1 MKVAYIFDEIMPSI
15 VTESMQP
22 MNVLSGLANIGCECT
37 LFIPASN
44 VDTLPTA
51 DELLGYYNVDGH
63 FNVEFVHSIYPG
75 PRQPQ
80 KVVHP
85 LVCTTL
91 LRKKLEKFDVIYSRN
106 IPAVSAAVLAGL
118 PAVLDTYRPW
128 PEQYHQAV
136 IPVFRLLFRAK
147 HFLGMTTHSEYVRQS
162 FINIG
167 FDPEKICTAHNGYT
181 KSHFEPVLTKAQARE
196 KLGIAQDAK
205 VATYS
210 GRFDMR
216 KGLDHLIALAKARPD
231 VQFIFIG
238 AGYELGVE
246 GEFEREAGKLP
257 NCMITGWKKYNELP
271 AYLYA
276 SDVLLI
282 PPSLGPLKKAGHTVL
297 PIKVYIYLASGRAIY
312 APAAPDTAEILEN
325 GRNAYLVSPD
335 DQPAEIEGFSRLID
349 DAALQE
355 RLGAGAAS
363 DAAHLTWEARAE
375 VFCDFVRRRKQAMGI
390 E

>member
-1 MKVAYIFDEIMPSI
+1 MKVAYLFDEIMPSI

-44 VDTLPTA
+44 VDALPTP
-51 DELLGYYNVDGH
+51 DDLLRYYNVDGR
-63 FNVEFVHSIYPG
+63 FNIELVHSIYPG

-91 LRKKLEKFDVIYSRN
+91 LRKKLRQFDVIYSRN
-106 IPAVSAAVLAGL
+106 IPAVSAAVLAGM

-136 IPVFRLLFRAK
+136 IPVFRLLFKAK
-147 HFLGMTTHSEYVRQS
+147 HFVGMTTHSEYVRQS
-162 FINIG
+162 FIHIG
-167 FDPEKICTAHNGYT
+167 FDPDMICTAHNGYT

-196 KLGIAQDAK
+196 KLGLAQDAK
-205 VATYS
+205 IATYT

-216 KGLDHLIALAKARPD
+216 KGLDHLLELAKARPD

-238 AGYELGVE
+238 AGYDLNVKSR
-246 GEFEREAGKLP
+246 FEREAEKLP
-257 NCMITGWKKYNELP
+257 NCLVTGWKKYNELP
-271 AYLYA
+271 CYMYA

-282 PPSLGPLKKAGHTVL
+282 PPSLGPLKKVGHTVL
-297 PIKVYIYLASGRAIY
+297 PIKVYNYLAAGRAIY
-312 APAAPDTAEILEN
+312 APDAPDTAEILDHD
-325 GRNAYLVSPD
+325 RNAFLVRPD
-335 DQPAEIEGFSRLID
+335 DIPAEIEGFGRLID
-349 DAALQE
+349 DPELMG
-355 RLGAGAAS
+355 RLGAGAS
-363 DAAHLTWEARAE
+363 EDAAHLTWEARAE
-375 VFCDFVRRRKQAMGI
+375 VFCDFVKRRKAAMGL
-390 E
+390 